1 MNDLVKLEEI
11 EAKTLE
17 KERAAEN
24 ARNAEIKRQQEEKKA
39 LELEIQKREA
49 DKAHMEAVESL
60 IIQQLEAVGIPSE
73 CAASVVNQAKLGI
86 KGLKIIY

>member
-17 KERAAEN
+17 KEQAAEN

-39 LELEIQKREA
+39 LESKIKDVRQTKRTR
-49 DKAHMEAVESL
+49 KS
-60 IIQQLEAVGIPSE
+60 
-73 CAASVVNQAKLGI
+73 
-86 KGLKIIY
+86 